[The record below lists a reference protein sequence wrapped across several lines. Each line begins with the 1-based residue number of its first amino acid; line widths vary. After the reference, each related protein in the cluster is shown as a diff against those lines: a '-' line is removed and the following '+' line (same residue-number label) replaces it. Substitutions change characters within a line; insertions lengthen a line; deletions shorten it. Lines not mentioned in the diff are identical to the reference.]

1 MKLGICIVLNSVDE
15 LADKVDMMLQEG
27 WDNCQIISWKPELW
41 TEENAKTL
49 KALLEK
55 SGITVSAFW
64 CGWEGPRVWNFD
76 DGPKTL
82 GLVPEEFREMR
93 VQNLCDG
100 ADFAKL
106 LGVKH
111 IATHMGF
118 IPETACD
125 PLFHPFCDAVRRV
138 AEHLKAN
145 GQYLLFETG
154 QETPITMMRC
164 FETVGM
170 DNLGVNFDTCNLL
183 SYGKANPLDAL
194 SILGPHVMGVHVKD
208 GKYPSDPHK
217 TGGEVLMGTG
227 LVDFDKI
234 FEKLHSFGYEGYL
247 TIERE
252 IVGEQQIIDIRNAR
266 DFLLPKIERVWG
278 N

>member
-1 MKLGICIVLNSVDE
+1 MKLGVCIVFKTME
-15 LADKVDMMLQEG
+15 EMPEKVEMMLREG
-27 WDNCQIISWKPELW
+27 FDNCQIISWETKLW
-41 TEENAKTL
+41 TKENALIL
-49 KALLEK
+49 KELFNENN
-55 SGITVSAFW
+55 ITVSAFW
-64 CGWEGPRVWNFD
+64 CGWDGPRVWNFD

-82 GLVPEEFREMR
+82 GLVPTEYREMR
-93 VQNLCDG
+93 VKNLCDG
-100 ADFAKL
+100 ADFAKV
-106 LGVKH
+106 LGVNH

-138 AEHLKAN
+138 AEHLKGN

-164 FETVGM
+164 FETVNM

-194 SILGPHVMGVHVKD
+194 GILGHKVMGVHVKD

-227 LVDFDKI
+227 LVDFEAV
-234 FEKLHSFGYEGYL
+234 FTKLYQCGYDGYL

-252 IVGEQQIIDIRNAR
+252 IVGEQQIKDIRNSKA
-266 DFLLPKIERVWG
+266 FLQPIIDKVCKK
-278 N
+278 

>member
-1 MKLGICIVLNSVDE
+1 MKLGVCIVFKTME
-15 LADKVDMMLQEG
+15 EMPEKVEMMLREG
-27 WDNCQIISWKPELW
+27 FDNCQIISWEPKLW
-41 TEENAKTL
+41 TKENALIL
-49 KALLEK
+49 KELFLK
-55 SGITVSAFW
+55 NGIIISAFW

-82 GLVPEEFREMR
+82 GLVPPEYREMR
-93 VQNLCDG
+93 VKNLCDG
-100 ADFAKL
+100 ADFAKI
-106 LGVKH
+106 LGVNH

-125 PLFHPFCDAVRRV
+125 PLYHPFCDAVRQV

-164 FETVGM
+164 FETVDM

-194 SILGPHVMGVHVKD
+194 GILGHKVMGVHVKD

-227 LVDFDKI
+227 LVDFEAV
-234 FEKLHSFGYEGYL
+234 FTKLYQCGYDGYL

-252 IVGEQQIIDIRNAR
+252 IVGEQQIKDIRNAKA
-266 DFLLPKIERVWG
+266 FLQPIIDKVCKK
-278 N
+278 

>member
-1 MKLGICIVLNSVDE
+1 MKLGICIVLKTME
-15 LADKVDMMLQEG
+15 EMAEKIEMMKREG
-27 WDNCQIISWKPELW
+27 FDNCQIISWETTLW
-41 TEENAKTL
+41 TEQNALIL
-49 KALLEK
+49 KELLEEG
-55 SGITVSAFW
+55 GITVSAFW

-76 DGPKTL
+76 DGPRTL
-82 GLVPEEFREMR
+82 GLVPPEYRERR
-93 VQNLCDG
+93 VKNLCDG
-100 ADFAKL
+100 ADFAKI
-106 LGVKH
+106 LGVNH
-111 IATHMGF
+111 VATHMGF
-118 IPETACD
+118 IPEVATD
-125 PLFHPFCDAVRRV
+125 PLFHPFCDAVRTV
-138 AEHLKAN
+138 AEHLRQN

-164 FETVGM
+164 FETVGA

-194 SILGPHVMGVHVKD
+194 GILGPHVMGVHVKD

-227 LVDFDKI
+227 LVDFEAV
-234 FEKLHSFGYEGYL
+234 FTKLRDFGYDGYL

-266 DFLLPKIERVWG
+266 SYLEPIIARVWG
-278 N
+278 E